1 MSVFFSYR
9 ILRIMFYRTLHL
21 FFFLEEPIYF
31 FLQAPV
37 SFDLKDPTSFFFSR
51 THVSL
56 MFGTKRKD
64 INENMK

>member
-1 MSVFFSYR
+1 
-9 ILRIMFYRTLHL
+9 MFYRTLHL